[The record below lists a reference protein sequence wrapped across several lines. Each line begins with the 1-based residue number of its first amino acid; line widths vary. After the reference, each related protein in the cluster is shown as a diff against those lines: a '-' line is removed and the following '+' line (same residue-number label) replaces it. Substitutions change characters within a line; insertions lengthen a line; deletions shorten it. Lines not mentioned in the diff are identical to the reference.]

1 MDTLLCFYSYDIS
14 IASRFFDMS
23 KKISKKAS
31 AIRTISLA
39 VGSLSLLVIAVS
51 QVTGNEACTSNA
63 YSIENQIRLSWFNFQ
78 SEYL

>member
-1 MDTLLCFYSYDIS
+1 MDTLLCLDSYHILIKS
-14 IASRFFDMS
+14 NFFDMS

-51 QVTGNEACTSNA
+51 QVTGNGDCTSNL
-63 YSIENQIRLSWFNFQ
+63 YSIENQIRLS
-78 SEYL
+78 